1 MLRQFI
7 IKNINLVSIVI
18 FLLLFALIMF
28 IKPTIIFDKNGR
40 PRDFGIGYKNKTILP
55 LWLTV
60 IILAIISYLSILFYI
75 NYKIFLYNNYDYEDI
90 CVGCIII

>member
-60 IILAIISYLSILFYI
+60 IILAILSYLSILFYI
-75 NYKIFLYNNYDYEDI
+75 NYNTFIN
-90 CVGCIII
+90 

>member
-75 NYKIFLYNNYDYEDI
+75 NYNTFIN
-90 CVGCIII
+90 

>member
-75 NYKIFLYNNYDYEDI
+75 NYNTFTN
-90 CVGCIII
+90 